1 MDVGLGSSAVRRNT
15 SRRIS
20 PLRERTAMTSS
31 AASNRSTRF
40 CPIQSMSSPFGEY
53 RGISFCIREDTS
65 GVKGCGR
72 WINERPG
79 AHMDMGKV
87 RRKVRVALAYE
98 LGLYL
103 LYTPRGADL

>member
-1 MDVGLGSSAVRRNT
+1 
-15 SRRIS
+15 
-20 PLRERTAMTSS
+20 MTSS
-31 AASNRSTRF
+31 AASNRSTLF
-40 CPIQSMSSPFGEY
+40 VPIQSMSSPSGEY
-53 RGISFCIREDTS
+53 SGISFCIREDTS

-79 AHMDMGKV
+79 AHMNMGKV

-103 LYTPRGADL
+103 LYTPRDADL